1 MCDVITPRLL
11 KGSLPDVT
19 AAKNHKHAVNNP
31 HAQFQDGWTEEQVLN
46 SPKVIQSLTKRMCTA
61 TSVRLPCGDRDT
73 ITLVNLDIALL

>member
-31 HAQFQDGWTEEQVLN
+31 YAQFQDG
-46 SPKVIQSLTKRMCTA
+46 
-61 TSVRLPCGDRDT
+61 
-73 ITLVNLDIALL
+73 